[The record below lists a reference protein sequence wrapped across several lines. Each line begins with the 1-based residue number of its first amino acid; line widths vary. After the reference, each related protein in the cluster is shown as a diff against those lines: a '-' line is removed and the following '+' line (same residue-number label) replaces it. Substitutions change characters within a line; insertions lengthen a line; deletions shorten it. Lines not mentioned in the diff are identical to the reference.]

1 MSTIESI
8 TTFLPPE
15 DKMGII
21 QYLDLPSL
29 AALGQTDRL
38 FKILTDSLLPNI
50 IKAIQCPP
58 SQGSPIQQIKSH
70 VEELYAKA
78 DKLKDDRIQ
87 HLLTQPKTLE
97 NVSLLQKFLKA
108 RDILILWHYLLPNNA
123 PQLDQL
129 LTFNDVIE
137 NAEAFSDAFNQNK
150 QQLISTIIDLY
161 LNRKNLTHIPSQIFE
176 LSNLQQL
183 ALNYNMLTEVP
194 DEIGNLKNLT
204 SLSLSEN
211 ALKTLPSQIW
221 TLNQLWHLNLS
232 CNKLKSLPSGMRSFT
247 NCFSVNFSNNR
258 LSSLPSD
265 FHQISCKHLHLTNN
279 QFSSLPHFPNVENL
293 DRDIN
298 LLPLKT
304 RIGKIVTD
312 LDQRFEALRPVAIG
326 FLVVFLITCYNSL
339 SDSS

>member
-15 DKMGII
+15 VKMGII
-21 QYLDLPSL
+21 EHCDLPSL
-29 AALGQTDRL
+29 AAFGQTDRL
-38 FKILTDSLLPNI
+38 FKILTDRLLPNI

-129 LTFNDVIE
+129 LTCDDVIAK
-137 NAEAFSDAFNQNK
+137 AEGFSAVFNQHK
-150 QQLISTIIDLY
+150 QQLIPNTTSLS
-161 LNRKNLTHIPSQIFE
+161 LNNKNLTHIPSELFE
-176 LSNLQQL
+176 LSNLQNL
-183 ALNYNMLTEVP
+183 SLRFNILTEIP
-194 DEIGNLKNLT
+194 DEIGNLKNLMT
-204 SLSLSEN
+204 LCLEN
-211 ALKTLPSQIW
+211 NSLKTLPSQIVA
-221 TLNQLWHLNLS
+221 LKQLLVLLLRN
-232 CNKLKSLPSGMRSFT
+232 NKLESLPPGMSSFT
-247 NCFSVNFSNNR
+247 TLLLIDFRNNR

-265 FHQISCKHLHLTNN
+265 FQQITCTELYIKKN
-279 QFSSLPHFPNVENL
+279 QFSSLPHFPNVWHL
-293 DRDIN
+293 HCDD
-298 LLPLKT
+298 P
-304 RIGKIVTD
+304 
-312 LDQRFEALRPVAIG
+312 LRPLTTPVAKVSNYSRKKIIAAVG
-326 FLVVFLITCYNSL
+326 LVVLAGLAYYNTGLICPSL
-339 SDSS
+339 FN